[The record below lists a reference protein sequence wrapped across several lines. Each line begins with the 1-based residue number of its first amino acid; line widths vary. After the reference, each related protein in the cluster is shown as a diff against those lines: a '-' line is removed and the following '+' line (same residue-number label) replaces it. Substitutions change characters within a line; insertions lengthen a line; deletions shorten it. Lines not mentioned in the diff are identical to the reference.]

1 MCCQL
6 REGVVFE
13 PNQAENNSKPQW
25 CGWSCR
31 LKLTTKV
38 LLIVCTAFAAFFCVA
53 GPLLFIRTEAGYLEF
68 ERSDAEAEVNRVLR
82 RVQVSSEE
90 LDSSNR
96 KFAISSSVFDTL
108 NSGNSEK
115 LKQIVA
121 GVPLQRLDI
130 EGVFLYDSA
139 GRYQAGAL
147 VTNDPIRDRNKLP
160 EMAGN
165 LSRLALKWY
174 LNSPRGASGI
184 LILPTGPVC
193 VSVRPVAPADKN
205 IPPAGWSVSFREI
218 QASEFSII
226 GQKTV
231 RQRLFEINPNAVNS
245 SKVSSD
251 SVKVVRR
258 VEGVSPEQQISFTVE
273 GDRIFNRSKQESFA
287 ALLGALVVI
296 AFVMIGLLYFML
308 RKAILGRL
316 TTTVDH
322 LNEIREGKRTQIE
335 ISGHD
340 ELSKAADEVNRLIR
354 ELIENKTVL
363 TSREEELQSI
373 NNRLED
379 IVEHRTKQLEKTNK
393 MMENA
398 LEGIALFDNRGR
410 FLQANPSFCDILG
423 ATQSEL
429 VGLNWKRFVSEEYHH
444 DVKQSIRFV
453 GGGGRAEVETQG
465 TRMDGLPFHQ
475 HLVIIPS
482 YTDGGT
488 LAGFYVCLRDI
499 SDKKLLE
506 EKLFK
511 QAFFDELTGLC
522 NRRYFTNEIENL
534 LRLGVS
540 DQAAVLFID
549 LDNFK
554 YVNDSLGHNEGDR
567 LLKVVASRFRD
578 SVSEGDLVARMA
590 GDEFTILIQSEH
602 TEEAAVAVANRI
614 LKCLAEPIR
623 LETQEVLVSCSIGIA
638 HAANAD
644 TPQDILRHADTAMY
658 KAKASGKSSF
668 AVFKPEMVLASVERL
683 EIEMGLRR
691 AIEEEQF
698 RAQYQPIIS
707 LHDNKVVGVEA
718 LIRWEHPV
726 QGQIQPGKFIGIAEE
741 TGLIRPIGWWILEET
756 CRQVKHW
763 NDTLAK
769 GREIFASVN
778 LSARQ
783 ILHDDVER
791 QVSRILQITHLSP
804 EHLKLEIT
812 ETVLMENLDLALE
825 KLGAIRKL
833 GVSLALDDFGTGYS
847 SLSYLSRM
855 PVNVLKIDRDFV
867 TQLGRNEQ
875 STVVVKSVAA
885 LSRTL
890 NIVVVAEGVETAKQ
904 AAQLREIGVEYG
916 QGYYFSRP
924 LTADVFENNFFN
936 VKRDAA

>member
-1 MCCQL
+1 M
-6 REGVVFE
+6 
-13 PNQAENNSKPQW
+13 
-25 CGWSCR
+25 
-31 LKLTTKV
+31 KLTTKV

-68 ERSDAEAEVNRVLR
+68 ERSDAEAEANRVLR
-82 RVQVSSEE
+82 RIQTSSEE
-90 LDSSNR
+90 LDSVNR
-96 KFAISSSVFDTL
+96 KFAISQTIYDDVKT
-108 NSGNSEK
+108 GNTPA
-115 LKQIVA
+115 LKQAVA
-121 GVPLQRLDI
+121 SVPLERLEI
-130 EGVFLYDSA
+130 EGVFIYGLEGDL
-139 GRYQAGAL
+139 RAGAL
-147 VTNDPIRDRNKLP
+147 VSN
-160 EMAGN
+160 N
-165 LSRLALKWY
+165 LSRDKAEFQKFAANLAQLALPKDR
-174 LNSPRGASGI
+174 LKDTGSNGLLMLKS
-184 LILPTGPVC
+184 GPVC
-193 VSVRPVAPADKN
+193 ISVRPIASPNQNTDAV
-205 IPPAGWSVSFREI
+205 GWTISFREVL
-218 QASEFSII
+218 ASEYSIV
-226 GQKTV
+226 GQQTV
-231 RQRLFEINPNAVNS
+231 RERQFVLDPNAVDS
-245 SKVSSD
+245 TKVSQD
-251 SVKVVRR
+251 SVKVVKK
-258 VEGVSPEQQISFTVE
+258 VNGVSPDQKIAFVIE
-273 GDRIFNRSKQESFA
+273 GDRIYNRSKQESFA
-287 ALLGALVVI
+287 ALLGALVAI
-296 AFVMIGLLYFML
+296 AVLMIGLLYFML

-316 TTTVDH
+316 TTTVRH
-322 LNEIREGKRTQIE
+322 LDEIREGTRTKID
-335 ISGHD
+335 ISGND
-340 ELSKAADEVNRLIR
+340 ELSEAAEEVNRLIQ
-354 ELIENKTVL
+354 ELVENRTEL
-363 TSREEELQSI
+363 TSREEELQAI
-373 NNRLED
+373 NNSLED
-379 IVEHRTKQLEKTNK
+379 KVEQRTKQLEKTNK

-429 VGLNWKRFVSEEYHH
+429 VGLHWKRFVSDEYHIE
-444 DVKQSIRFV
+444 VKNSIRNV
-453 GGGGRAEVETQG
+453 GEGGRAEVETQG
-465 TRMDGLPFHQ
+465 VRMDGLPFHQ
-475 HLVIIPS
+475 HLLIIPTH
-482 YTDGGT
+482 TDGGS

-511 QAFFDELTGLC
+511 QAYFDELTGLC
-522 NRRYFTNEIENL
+522 NRRYFTAEIENL
-534 LRLGVS
+534 LRLGLS
-540 DQAAVLFID
+540 GEAAVLFID

-590 GDEFTILIQSEH
+590 GDEFTILIHSNR
-602 TEEAAVAVANRI
+602 TEEAAIAVANRI
-614 LKCLAEPIR
+614 LKCLSEPIR

-638 HAANAD
+638 LAGTAD
-644 TPQDILRHADTAMY
+644 SPQDILRHADTAMY
-658 KAKASGKSSF
+658 KAKASGKSNF
-668 AVFKPEMVLASVERL
+668 AVFQPEMVLASVERL
-683 EIEMGLRR
+683 EIEMGLRK

-707 LHDNKVVGVEA
+707 LADNTVVGVEA

-741 TGLIRPIGWWILEET
+741 TGLIRPIGWWILMET
-756 CRQVKHW
+756 CRQVKVW

-791 QVSRILQITHLSP
+791 QVSRILQETHLSP

-825 KLGAIRKL
+825 KLGSIRKL

-890 NIVVVAEGVETAKQ
+890 NIIVVAEGVETAKQ
-904 AAQLREIGVEYG
+904 AAQLREIGVELG

-924 LTADVFENNFFN
+924 LTAEVFENHYF
-936 VKRDAA
+936 KTTSKEAA